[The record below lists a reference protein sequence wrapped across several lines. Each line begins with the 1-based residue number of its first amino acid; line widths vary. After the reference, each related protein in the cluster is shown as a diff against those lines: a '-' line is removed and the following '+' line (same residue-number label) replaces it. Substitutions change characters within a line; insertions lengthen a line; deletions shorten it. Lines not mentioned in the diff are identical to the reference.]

1 MLLEQDS
8 WDSNGSSGYCAAN
21 LPGAPPEV
29 FHSDHQ
35 SYRKPYPQDSQTRLW
50 NKSPMIDASTIPVAS
65 PTSFA
70 DETVASAFAEIQ
82 EYEEIG
88 SARILIVD
96 DEEGIRNFFAEFL
109 REQYECDTAGSA
121 NEALE
126 RLAVDKYSLVIS
138 DVMMP
143 GRNGVELLRDITA
156 RYPNTAVIMVSGVD
170 RPQRVRDALSLGAAD
185 YLIKPCELDVLL
197 ISVERALERRRLQ
210 CTARK
215 YKADIEKQNKEL
227 ALRAAELQR
236 LQAQIIHSEKMAS
249 LGQLA
254 AGVAHE
260 LNNPA
265 GFIYGNMDLLKD
277 ELDGLQQLMAAYDQM
292 NLPSEATQ
300 VVDDIKTRIGYDKLL
315 EDLNSIIADCL
326 EGAERIREVVQNLR
340 LFSRLDEAELK
351 QVDLHEGIEST
362 IRLLSQYYSSGRLVI
377 CRDFGELPAVSCYA
391 AQLNQVWMNLLANAA
406 QAITGNGE
414 VHIITRLEDNWAVV
428 VISDSGCGIPA
439 ELVARIFDPFFTT
452 KPVGEGTGLGL
463 SISYG
468 IIDRHDGTI
477 EVVSTPGVGTT
488 FTIRIPA
495 TTCPRVT
502 TTNFAIAD

>member
-1 MLLEQDS
+1 
-8 WDSNGSSGYCAAN
+8 
-21 LPGAPPEV
+21 
-29 FHSDHQ
+29 
-35 SYRKPYPQDSQTRLW
+35 
-50 NKSPMIDASTIPVAS
+50 MIDTATTSSAIPAVL
-65 PTSFA
+65 P
-70 DETVASAFAEIQ
+70 DENAAPVLMEFGES
-82 EYEEIG
+82 EEVTDN
-88 SARILIVD
+88 RILIVD
-96 DEEGIRNFFAEFL
+96 DEEAIRNMFAECL
-109 REQYECDTAGSA
+109 RDDYDCTTAGSA

-126 RLAVDKYSLVIS
+126 RLAERSYSLVIS

-143 GRNGVELLRDITA
+143 GRNGVELLREITA
-156 RYPNTAVIMVSGVD
+156 RYPETAVIMVSGVD
-170 RPQRVRDALSLGAAD
+170 RSQRVRDALSLGAAD

-197 ISVERALERRRLQ
+197 IAVERALERRKLQ

-265 GFIYGNMDLLKD
+265 GFIYGNMDLLKG
-277 ELDGLQQLMAAYDQM
+277 EIGGLQELMAAYDQLD
-292 NLPSEATQ
+292 LPPAALVLIQ
-300 VVDDIKTRIGYDKLL
+300 PIKLRIGYDDLAG
-315 EDLNSIIADCL
+315 DLNSIVKDCF
-326 EGAERIREVVQNLR
+326 EGAERIRDVVQNLR

-362 IRLLSQYYSSGRLVI
+362 IRLLSQYYSSGRVALS
-377 CRDFGELPAVSCYA
+377 RDFGELPPVSCYA

-406 QAITGNGE
+406 QAVSGNGE
-414 VHIITRLEDNWAVV
+414 VHITTRLEDNWAV
-428 VISDSGCGIPA
+428 IAIRDSGCGISPD
-439 ELVARIFDPFFTT
+439 LQARIFDPFFTT

-468 IIDRHDGTI
+468 IIERHGGTI
-477 EVVSTPGVGTT
+477 KVQSMPGAGTT
-488 FTIRIPA
+488 FTIRIPIA
-495 TTCPRVT
+495 PD
-502 TTNFAIAD
+502 FALRASNETISSSTPEGFEQ